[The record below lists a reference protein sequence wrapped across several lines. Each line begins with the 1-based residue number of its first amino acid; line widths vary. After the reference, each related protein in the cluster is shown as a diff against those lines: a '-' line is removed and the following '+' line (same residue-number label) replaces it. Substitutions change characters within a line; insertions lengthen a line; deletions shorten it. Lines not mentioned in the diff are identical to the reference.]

1 MATPAPVAPAAS
13 PVPETKPASGAT
25 NPPIPETK
33 PGGGGTNPPVPET
46 KGDPLEAEL
55 EAKWGED
62 WKALKGEMRQRI
74 IASER
79 KSRDADKQ
87 YQQIAQFKK
96 QYDLSNQQMNQV
108 INAIKSD
115 PVGVLKNPALGH
127 DIKKLAL
134 DLLKESGS
142 SPEIRKAAEE
152 IVWSAY
158 QEERMTPEQ
167 RQARANAARLKQYE
181 DQERQRAEAQKAE
194 QQRQMNTAMLKKLD
208 ESFTAALQEADLPK
222 STWTIQRMVHW
233 YKTSRRAGIPIDMKT
248 ITDRVKSDYES
259 AAIDFFRRKMES
271 RPKESR
277 LEGIDPAVVKLIR
290 EADLHTLR
298 AKGLAPKPGP
308 KATNG
313 SPSKKEGQK
322 KMSWSEWLDSR
333 DQRLGRA

>member
-1 MATPAPVAPAAS
+1 MATPAPVAPAPADGTKPAPDATKP
-13 PVPETKPASGAT
+13 PVPETKPPVG
-25 NPPIPETK
+25 ETK
-33 PGGGGTNPPVPET
+33 PPAPET
-46 KGDPLEAEL
+46 KGDPLETEL

-62 WKALKGEMRQRI
+62 WKALKTEMRQRI

-87 YQQIAQFKK
+87 YQQIAAFKK
-96 QYDLSNQQMNQV
+96 QYDLNNAQMAQV
-108 INAIKSD
+108 ISAIKSD
-115 PVGVLKNPALGH
+115 PVAVLKNPALGH
-127 DIKKLAL
+127 DVKKLAL
-134 DLLKESGS
+134 DLLKESGG

-152 IVWSAY
+152 IVWNAY

-181 DQERQRAEAQKAE
+181 DQEKQRSEAQKAE
-194 QQRQMNTAMLKKLD
+194 QQRQMNIAMLKKLD

-233 YKTSRRAGIPIDMKT
+233 YKTSRRAGIPIDMKS
-248 ITDRVKSDYES
+248 ITDRVKMDYES
-259 AAIDFFRRKMES
+259 AAIDFFKRKMEA

-308 KATNG
+308 KPTNG
-313 SPSKKEGQK
+313 APSKKEGQK

-333 DQRLGRA
+333 DERLGRK